1 MKKNVKLV
9 CFAVAVL
16 LSVAGLLAVILTGG
30 FIPSVETDGQTVL
43 VATAPYD
50 YDLDS
55 IDRELLHQKLSE
67 VIDASFTVGVTRN
80 YSHGYPEILIVSP
93 EHF

>member
-30 FIPSVETDGQTVL
+30 FRPSVETD
-43 VATAPYD
+43 VA
-50 YDLDS
+50 
-55 IDRELLHQKLSE
+55 
-67 VIDASFTVGVTRN
+67 
-80 YSHGYPEILIVSP
+80 LIGIML
-93 EHF
+93 